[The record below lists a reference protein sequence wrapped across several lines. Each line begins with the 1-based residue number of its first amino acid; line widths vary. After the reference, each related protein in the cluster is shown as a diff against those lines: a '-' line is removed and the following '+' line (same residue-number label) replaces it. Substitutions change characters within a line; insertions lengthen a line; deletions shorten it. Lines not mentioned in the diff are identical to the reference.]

1 MIAPPTSQDFD
12 MADAQTRI
20 VRASYLGM
28 ILKDMMVGGMMIMF
42 ATHVL
47 GYTSGQSSI
56 LTALAPLILLARYPF
71 LDVVNRLPRFNVMFW
86 GRVIQIVLILLLLVI
101 PPEMLTLWVMLP
113 IASAFVI
120 SNEFLLNAVFLP
132 AVTEVTNERERGAF
146 LGRLRSTTQTFGL
159 IYNLGILL
167 IVGDI
172 LEHGEHRILLL
183 VALVGLANAL
193 LWLAPLKDT
202 PERQFPARSGRTIM
216 NVLGTSPLMRRPLAI
231 SLIKS
236 IWEWP
241 ILIIYLL
248 NGLNMPA
255 YIMSLFI
262 VLRSIGAI
270 TAVRFWGRQADR
282 KGFRATFIYSFGLA
296 LALYPILF
304 FIPDFAQIADQSF
317 AFYGGVFAVS
327 VFAFFMGILTAGQNV
342 ANTLYFTAHLKEGQG
357 FYALNLLTALTTVFL
372 SALTALG
379 GIALVK
385 LEGAGLVTA
394 HPLLGGLLW
403 TDTFR
408 ILLIAFLSILLLIG
422 LYLSAKI
429 SLKIPSSPVS
439 PAVGGTN

>member
-1 MIAPPTSQDFD
+1 MSVTPTGQDFD

-47 GYTSGQSSI
+47 GYTSGETSI

-86 GRVIQIVLILLLLVI
+86 GRIIQVLLIVLLIVI
-101 PPEMLTLWVMLP
+101 PPQMLTLWVLLP

-120 SNEFLLNAVFLP
+120 SNEFLLNAVFIP
-132 AVTEVTNERERGAF
+132 AVSEVTKPTERGVF

-159 IYNLGILL
+159 IYNLGVLFV
-167 IVGDI
+167 VGDI
-172 LEHGEHRILLL
+172 LEHGEHRVLLL
-183 VALVGLANAL
+183 IALLGLANSL
-193 LWLAPLKDT
+193 FWLAPLKDT
-202 PERQFPARSGRTIM
+202 PEREFPARSGRTIM
-216 NVLGTSPLMRRPLAI
+216 NVLRTSPLMRRPLAV

-236 IWEWP
+236 LWEWP

-270 TAVRFWGRQADR
+270 SAVKYWGRQADR
-282 KGFRATFIYSFGLA
+282 IGFRATFMFSFGWA

-304 FIPDFAQIADQSF
+304 FIPDFAQITEGSF
-317 AFYGGVFAVS
+317 AYYGGVAAVS
-327 VFAFFMGILTAGQNV
+327 VFAFFMGVLTAGQNV
-342 ANTLYFTAHLKEGQG
+342 ANTLYFTAYLKDGQG

-385 LEGAGLVTA
+385 LEGAGLATA
-394 HPLLGGLLW
+394 QPLFGGLLW

-408 ILLIAFLSILLLIG
+408 ILLISFLSILLLIG
-422 LYLSAKI
+422 LFLSAKI